1 MTEWNMTAS
10 QKKIEFFDESEEN
23 LKNKIEKLEQ
33 KLDII
38 IKLLEDIKSWLK

>member
-10 QKKIEFFDESEEN
+10 QRKIQFFDESKEN

-38 IKLLEDIKSWLK
+38 IKLLEDMKS

>member
-1 MTEWNMTAS
+1 MTEWNMTAR

-38 IKLLEDIKSWLK
+38 IKLLEDIKS

>member
-10 QKKIEFFDESEEN
+10 QRKIQFFDESKEN
-23 LKNKIEKLEQ
+23 LEKKIENLEQ

-38 IKLLEDIKSWLK
+38 IKLLEDMKS

>member
-10 QKKIEFFDESEEN
+10 QRKIQFFDESKEN
-23 LKNKIEKLEQ
+23 LEKKIEEIEK

-38 IKLLEDIKSWLK
+38 IKLLEDKLIKND